1 MTMSDSIIT
10 RKCRDLDITL
20 HTATSLATTLDM
32 RDVAGAVVSFGT
44 MGTNAST
51 LQMWVSHSSTGT
63 FRRLF
68 KTDGSVCDLTL
79 SASSTDGRAYS
90 LPDEVFGTEF
100 LKIVSAT
107 TNSTG
112 TTGVVMFKS

>member
-1 MTMSDSIIT
+1 MADSIIS
-10 RKCRDLDITL
+10 RKYRDFDIVL
-20 HTATSLATTLDM
+20 ATATSLATTLDM

-44 MGTNAST
+44 MSTNATS
-51 LQMWVSHSSTGT
+51 LQMWVSPSSTGT
-63 FRRLF
+63 FRRLY
-68 KTDGSVCDLTL
+68 KSDGSVADLTL
-79 SASSTDGRAYS
+79 AASSTDGRAYS

-112 TTGVVMFKS
+112 TAGVVMMKS

>member
-1 MTMSDSIIT
+1 MSTSRIS
-10 RKCRDLDITL
+10 RLHRDTDITL

-32 RDVAGAVVSFGT
+32 RDIAGAVLT
-44 MGTNAST
+44 MGTISTNAST
-51 LQMWVSHSSTGT
+51 LQMWAGTTPAGT

-68 KTDGSVCDLTL
+68 KADGSAADLTL
-79 SASSTDGRAYS
+79 SPSSTDGRAYA

>member
-1 MTMSDSIIT
+1 MADSIIS
-10 RKCRDLDITL
+10 RKYRDFDITL
-20 HTATSLATTLDM
+20 HTATASATTLDL

-44 MGTNAST
+44 MST
-51 LQMWVSHSSTGT
+51 SATSLQMWAGTTPTGT

-68 KTDGSVCDLTL
+68 KSDGSVCDLTL
-79 SASSTDGRAYS
+79 APSTTDGGRAYA
-90 LPDEVFGTEF
+90 LPDEVFAVEY

-112 TTGVVMFKS
+112 TAGVVMFKS

>member
-1 MTMSDSIIT
+1 MADATLY
-10 RKCRDLDITL
+10 RKARDLDITL

-44 MGTNAST
+44 MSTNATT
-51 LQMWVSHSSTGT
+51 LQMWTSPTSSGT
-63 FRRLF
+63 FRRLY
-68 KTDGSVCDLTL
+68 KSDGSVADLTL
-79 SASSTDGRAYS
+79 APSSTDGRAYS
-90 LPDEVFGTEF
+90 LPDEVFGVEY

-112 TTGVVMFKS
+112 TTGIVMFKS

>member
-1 MTMSDSIIT
+1 MSTSRIS
-10 RKCRDLDITL
+10 RLHRDIDITL

-32 RDVAGAVVSFGT
+32 RDVAGAIVVLNTLS
-44 MGTNAST
+44 TNSST
-51 LQMWVSHSSTGT
+51 LQMWVGASSAGP
-63 FRRLF
+63 FRRLY
-68 KTDGSVCDLTL
+68 KSDGSVADLTL
-79 SASSTDGRAYS
+79 APSSTEARAYS

-112 TTGVVMFKS
+112 TSGVVMFKS

>member
-1 MTMSDSIIT
+1 MSDATIS
-10 RKCRDLDITL
+10 RKYRDFDITL

-44 MGTNAST
+44 MSTNATS
-51 LQMWVSHSSTGT
+51 LQMWVSPSSTGT
-63 FRRLF
+63 FRRLY
-68 KTDGSVCDLTL
+68 KVDGSVADLTL
-79 SASSTDGRAYS
+79 APSSTDGRAYS
-90 LPDEVFGTEF
+90 LPDEVFGTEY

-112 TTGVVMFKS
+112 TTGIVMFKS